1 MFIEFSHAVS
11 LEFGRKRLSEADILE
26 LVADS
31 EDNITEVIEPKG
43 PIGFVKNPE
52 TD

>member
-1 MFIEFSHAVS
+1 MFIEFSHAIS
-11 LEFGRKRLSEADILE
+11 LELGRKRLTEADVLA

-31 EDNITEVIEPKG
+31 EENITEVAEPKG

-52 TD
+52 AD

>member
-31 EDNITEVIEPKG
+31 EDNITDITEAKG
-43 PIGFVKNPE
+43 PVGFVRNPE
-52 TD
+52 AD

>member
-1 MFIEFSHAVS
+1 VFIEFSTAFS
-11 LEFGRKRLSEADILE
+11 LDFGRKRLSEADILE

-31 EDNITEVIEPKG
+31 EDSIIEAAETKG

-52 TD
+52 AD

>member
-1 MFIEFSHAVS
+1 MPFIEFSTAVS

-31 EDNITEVIEPKG
+31 EDNITEVAEPRG
-43 PIGFVKNPE
+43 PVGFVRNE
-52 TD
+52 EH

>member
-31 EDNITEVIEPKG
+31 EDNIAEVIEPKG
-43 PIGFVKNPE
+43 PVGFVKNPE

>member
-26 LVADS
+26 LVAAS
-31 EDNITEVIEPKG
+31 ENNIAGSAESKG
-43 PIGFVKNPE
+43 PVGFIKNPE
-52 TD
+52 PD